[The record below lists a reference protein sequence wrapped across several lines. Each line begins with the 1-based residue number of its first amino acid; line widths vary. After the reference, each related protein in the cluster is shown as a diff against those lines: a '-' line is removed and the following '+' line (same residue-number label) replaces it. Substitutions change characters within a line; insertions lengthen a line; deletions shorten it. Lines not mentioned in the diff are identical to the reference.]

1 MKSFA
6 NIIELDISSPDT
18 RLIFA
23 PFGGVWIAS
32 INEIYSLYKDSYF
45 DELFNIEENELYNLF
60 NIGSIS
66 VAEGGQSSDNDRGYI
81 EVFSL
86 EALYKQNKS
95 YYQYTENKIN
105 YIAIHFNNF
114 ETPYSK
120 KNIII
125 NIKRLFST
133 REWDACGDCPHCVPP
148 SVLDSN
154 NNSPAK
160 GTLREAGSRLITE
173 LNNIYIEP
181 RVEEIDTADI
191 EGDSLSFDTIQT
203 NEMSVTLRND
213 DGLFDDFSNLYGN
226 RFLVR
231 QVFDGSNFSDSKIIF
246 SGFIQKPEYSF
257 LETVTIT
264 ASDIRASFSAE
275 LPKNVFSE
283 KEYPDLKNFPEN
295 VQSGEDIIDTC
306 RTLAAGHGIIVKLKP
321 IKYYTPDILNPDLI
335 PEVVFEICD
344 TSRHAIENIV
354 NRNDPLDENKLKP
367 HIYFIETPESESE
380 IIERENGKVISG
392 ELEIFIPE
400 FKDYQDG
407 KGGQR
412 VWTLDKEKGQLI
424 FRGHKQVHSITDTN
438 DNLYEIYAE
447 INIPPYKSLTLMRE
461 ILEDYENIA
470 YIKENYNIEN
480 WQLEEERSREIAV
493 LLDNDNK
500 KTTLDLIGELS
511 FLEQGR
517 LEIYDN
523 KIDFRRRRAV
533 ASTRFR
539 SNEAKYKIKQYCMG
553 RVDKTVE
560 EGEYLSSCSIK
571 YDLLKSTYK
580 NIDFEEEAKKRHR
593 INAHEEFETL
603 LKRKEDAVNL
613 SNEIMK
619 SRYLLKEY
627 YTFEYYETLL
637 FLKLFDIVE
646 FEYKRE
652 NGTYYIK
659 PCKCEI
665 LKLNIFDNVIKLR
678 QL

>member
-1 MKSFA
+1 MLKSFA

-45 DELFNIEENELYNLF
+45 DELFSIKENELYNLF
-60 NIGSIS
+60 NIGSVS
-66 VAEGGQSSDNDRGYI
+66 VDNDRGYI

-95 YYQYTENKIN
+95 YYQYKKDNIN

-133 REWDACGDCPHCVPP
+133 REWDACPP
-148 SVLDSN
+148 SVLDDN

-191 EGDSLSFDTIQT
+191 EGDSLAFDTIQT

-246 SGFIQKPEYSF
+246 SGFIQKPEYAF

-306 RTLAAGHGIIVKLKP
+306 RTLAAGHGITVKLKP
-321 IKYYTPDILNPDLI
+321 IKYYTPSILNPDLI

-344 TSRHAIENIV
+344 TSRHAIESIV

-407 KGGQR
+407 KGSQR

-447 INIPPYKSLTLMRE
+447 IDIPPYKSLTFIRE

-480 WQLEEERSREIAV
+480 WQIEEERSREIAV

-517 LEIYDN
+517 LEIDNN
-523 KIDFRRRRAV
+523 KIDFR
-533 ASTRFR
+533 STRFR

-560 EGEYLSSCSIK
+560 SDEYLSSCSIK

-580 NIDFEEEAKKRHR
+580 NTDFEEEAKKRHR
-593 INAHEEFETL
+593 INTHEEFETL
-603 LKRKEDAVNL
+603 LKRKEDAVSL

-627 YTFEYYETLL
+627 YTFEYYETLD

>member
-23 PFGGVWIAS
+23 PFGGVWVAS
-32 INEIYSLYKDSYF
+32 INEIYSQYLSSYF
-45 DELFNIEENELYNLF
+45 TELVNIQEDELYNLF
-60 NIGSIS
+60 SIGSIS
-66 VAEGGQSSDNDRGYI
+66 VDNDRGYI

-105 YIAIHFNNF
+105 YIAVHFNNF

-133 REWDACGDCPHCVPP
+133 REW
-148 SVLDSN
+148 LDG
-154 NNSPAK
+154 NNS
-160 GTLREAGSRLITE
+160 LITE
-173 LNNIYIEP
+173 LNNIYVEP

-191 EGDSLSFDTIQT
+191 EGDSLAFDTIQT

-213 DGLFDDFSNLYGN
+213 DGLFDDFNNLYGN

-231 QVFDGSNFSDSKIIF
+231 QIFDGSDFSDSKIIF

-257 LETVTIT
+257 LESVTIT

-275 LPKNVFSE
+275 LPKNVFNE

-295 VQSGEDIIDTC
+295 VQSGEDTVDTC

-321 IKYYTPDILNPDLI
+321 IKYYTPSILNPDLI

-354 NRNDPLDENKLKP
+354 NRKDPLDENKLKP

-380 IIERENGKVISG
+380 IIERENGTIISG

-407 KGGQR
+407 KGSQR
-412 VWTLDKEKGQLI
+412 LWTLDKEKGQLI

-447 INIPPYKSLTLMRE
+447 IDIPPYKSLTLIRE

-480 WQLEEERSREIAV
+480 WQIEEERSREIAV

-517 LEIYDN
+517 LEIDNN
-523 KIDFRRRRAV
+523 KIDFI
-533 ASTRFR
+533 STRFR
-539 SNEAKYKIKQYCMG
+539 ENKAKYKIKQHCMG
-553 RVDKTVE
+553 RVDKTAE
-560 EGEYLSSCSIK
+560 SDEYLSSLTIK
-571 YDLLKSTYK
+571 YDLLKSAYK
-580 NIDFEEEAKKRHR
+580 NTDFEEEAKKRHR

-603 LKRKEDAVNL
+603 LKRKEDAVSL

-646 FEYKRE
+646 IEYKRE
-652 NGTYYIK
+652 DGSYYIK

>member
-1 MKSFA
+1 MLKSFA

-18 RLIFA
+18 KLIFA
-23 PFGGVWIAS
+23 PSGGVWIAS
-32 INEIYSLYKDSYF
+32 INEIYSSYSNSYF
-45 DELFNIEENELYNLF
+45 NELFNIKESELYNLF

-66 VAEGGQSSDNDRGYI
+66 VDNDRGYV

-95 YYQYTENKIN
+95 YYQYKKDNIS

-114 ETPYSK
+114 ETIYSK

-125 NIKRLFST
+125 NIKKLFST
-133 REWDACGDCPHCVPP
+133 REW
-148 SVLDSN
+148 LDSN
-154 NNSPAK
+154 NDF
-160 GTLREAGSRLITE
+160 ITE
-173 LNNIYIEP
+173 LNNMYIEP

-191 EGDSLSFDTIQT
+191 EGDSLAFDTIQT
-203 NEMSVTLRND
+203 NEMSVTLRNE
-213 DGLFDDFSNLYGN
+213 DGLFDDFANLYGN

-231 QVFDGSNFSDSKIIF
+231 QIFDSSNFEDSKIIF

-257 LETVTIT
+257 LETVIIT
-264 ASDIRASFSAE
+264 ASDMRASFSTE

-295 VQSGEDIIDTC
+295 VESGEDNIDTC
-306 RTLAAGHGIIVKLKP
+306 RTLAAGHGVTVKLKP

-335 PEVVFEICD
+335 PEVIFEICD

-354 NRNDPLDENKLKP
+354 NRNDKLDNNKLKP
-367 HIYFIETPESESE
+367 HVYFIETPESENE
-380 IIERENGKVISG
+380 ILEKNGTVISG

-400 FKDYQDG
+400 FKDYNDG
-407 KGGQR
+407 KGSQR

-447 INIPPYKSLTLMRE
+447 IDIPPYKSLTLMRE
-461 ILEDYENIA
+461 VLEDYENIA

-517 LEIYDN
+517 LEVYDN
-523 KIDFRRRRAV
+523 KIDFI
-533 ASTRFR
+533 STRFR
-539 SNEAKYKIKQYCMG
+539 ENKAKYKLKQYCMG
-553 RVDKTVE
+553 RIDKTVE
-560 EGEYLSSCSIK
+560 SDEYLSSCSIK

-580 NIDFEEEAKKRHR
+580 NTEFEEEAKKKHR

-603 LKRKEDAVNL
+603 LKRKEDAISL

-627 YTFEYYETLL
+627 YTFEYYETLD

-646 FEYKRE
+646 IEYERE
-652 NGTYYIK
+652 NGSYYIK
-659 PCKCEI
+659 PCLCEI
-665 LKLNIFDNVIKLR
+665 IKLNIFDNVIKLR
-678 QL
+678 QI

>member
-1 MKSFA
+1 MLKSFA

-18 RLIFA
+18 KLIFA
-23 PFGGVWIAS
+23 PSGGVWIAS
-32 INEIYSLYKDSYF
+32 INEIYSSYSNSYF
-45 DELFNIEENELYNLF
+45 NELFNIKESELYNLF

-66 VAEGGQSSDNDRGYI
+66 VDNDRGYV

-95 YYQYTENKIN
+95 YYQYKKDNIS

-114 ETPYSK
+114 ETIYSK

-125 NIKRLFST
+125 NIKKLFST
-133 REWDACGDCPHCVPP
+133 REW
-148 SVLDSN
+148 LDSN
-154 NNSPAK
+154 NDF
-160 GTLREAGSRLITE
+160 ITE
-173 LNNIYIEP
+173 LNNMYIEP

-191 EGDSLSFDTIQT
+191 EGDSLAFDTIQT
-203 NEMSVTLRND
+203 NEMSVTLRNE
-213 DGLFDDFSNLYGN
+213 DGLFDDFANLYGN

-231 QVFDGSNFSDSKIIF
+231 QIFDSSDFEDSKIIF

-264 ASDIRASFSAE
+264 ASDMRASFSTE

-295 VQSGEDIIDTC
+295 VESGEDNIDTC

-335 PEVVFEICD
+335 PEVIFEICD

-354 NRNDPLDENKLKP
+354 NRNDKLDNNKLKP
-367 HIYFIETPESESE
+367 HVYFIETPESENE
-380 IIERENGKVISG
+380 ILENNGTVISG

-400 FKDYQDG
+400 FKDYNDG
-407 KGGQR
+407 KGSQR

-447 INIPPYKSLTLMRE
+447 IDIPPYKSLTLMRE
-461 ILEDYENIA
+461 VLEDYENIA
-470 YIKENYNIEN
+470 YIEENYNIEN

-517 LEIYDN
+517 LEVYDN
-523 KIDFRRRRAV
+523 KIDFI
-533 ASTRFR
+533 STRFR
-539 SNEAKYKIKQYCMG
+539 ENKAKYKLKQYCMG

-560 EGEYLSSCSIK
+560 SDEYLSSCSIK

-580 NIDFEEEAKKRHR
+580 NTEFEEEAKKKHR

-603 LKRKEDAVNL
+603 LKLKEDAISL

-627 YTFEYYETLL
+627 YTFEYYETLD

-646 FEYKRE
+646 IVYERE
-652 NGTYYIK
+652 NGSYYIK
-659 PCKCEI
+659 PCLCEI
-665 LKLNIFDNVIKLR
+665 IKLNIFDNVIKLR
-678 QL
+678 QI

>member
-1 MKSFA
+1 MLKSFA

-18 RLIFA
+18 KLIFA
-23 PFGGVWIAS
+23 PSGGVWIAS
-32 INEIYSLYKDSYF
+32 INEIYSSYSNSYF
-45 DELFNIEENELYNLF
+45 NELFNIKESELYNLF

-66 VAEGGQSSDNDRGYI
+66 VDNDRGYV

-95 YYQYTENKIN
+95 YYQYKKDNIS

-114 ETPYSK
+114 ETIYSK

-125 NIKRLFST
+125 NIKKLFST
-133 REWDACGDCPHCVPP
+133 REW
-148 SVLDSN
+148 LDSN
-154 NNSPAK
+154 ND
-160 GTLREAGSRLITE
+160 LITE
-173 LNNIYIEP
+173 LNNMYIEP

-191 EGDSLSFDTIQT
+191 EGDSLAFDTIQT
-203 NEMSVTLRND
+203 NEMSVTLRNE
-213 DGLFDDFSNLYGN
+213 DGLFDDFANLYGN

-231 QVFDGSNFSDSKIIF
+231 QIFDSSDFEYSKIIF

-264 ASDIRASFSAE
+264 ASDMRASFSTE

-295 VQSGEDIIDTC
+295 VESGEDNIDTC
-306 RTLAAGHGIIVKLKP
+306 RTLAAGHGITVKLKP

-335 PEVVFEICD
+335 PEVIFEICD

-354 NRNDPLDENKLKP
+354 NRNDKLDNNKLKP
-367 HIYFIETPESESE
+367 HVYFIETPESENE
-380 IIERENGKVISG
+380 ILEKNGTVISG

-400 FKDYQDG
+400 FKDYNDG
-407 KGGQR
+407 KGSQR

-447 INIPPYKSLTLMRE
+447 IDIPPYKSLTLMRE
-461 ILEDYENIA
+461 VLEDYENIA

-523 KIDFRRRRAV
+523 KIDFI
-533 ASTRFR
+533 STRFR
-539 SNEAKYKIKQYCMG
+539 ENKAKYKLKQYCMG

-560 EGEYLSSCSIK
+560 SDEYLSSCSIK

-580 NIDFEEEAKKRHR
+580 NTEFEEEAKKKHR

-603 LKRKEDAVNL
+603 LKLKEDAISL

-627 YTFEYYETLL
+627 YTFEYYETLD

-646 FEYKRE
+646 IEYERE
-652 NGTYYIK
+652 NGSYYIK
-659 PCKCEI
+659 PCLCEI
-665 LKLNIFDNVIKLR
+665 IKLNIFDNVIKLR
-678 QL
+678 QI

>member
-1 MKSFA
+1 MLKSFA

-18 RLIFA
+18 KLIFA
-23 PFGGVWIAS
+23 PSGGVWIAS
-32 INEIYSLYKDSYF
+32 INEIYSSYSNSYF
-45 DELFNIEENELYNLF
+45 NELFNIKESELYNLF

-66 VAEGGQSSDNDRGYI
+66 VDNDRGYV

-95 YYQYTENKIN
+95 YYQYKKDNIS
-105 YIAIHFNNF
+105 YIAIHFYNF
-114 ETPYSK
+114 ETIYSK

-125 NIKRLFST
+125 NIKKLFST
-133 REWDACGDCPHCVPP
+133 REW
-148 SVLDSN
+148 LDSN
-154 NNSPAK
+154 ND
-160 GTLREAGSRLITE
+160 LITE
-173 LNNIYIEP
+173 LNNMYIEP

-191 EGDSLSFDTIQT
+191 EGDSLAFDTIQT

-213 DGLFDDFSNLYGN
+213 DGLFDDFANLYGN

-231 QVFDGSNFSDSKIIF
+231 QIFDSSNFEDSKIIF

-264 ASDIRASFSAE
+264 ASDMRASFSTE

-295 VQSGEDIIDTC
+295 VDSGEDNIDTC
-306 RTLAAGHGIIVKLKP
+306 RTLAAGHGITVKLKP

-335 PEVVFEICD
+335 PEVIFEICD

-354 NRNDPLDENKLKP
+354 NRNDKLDNNKLKP
-367 HIYFIETPESESE
+367 HIYFIETPESENE
-380 IIERENGKVISG
+380 ILENNGTVISG

-400 FKDYQDG
+400 FKDYNDG
-407 KGGQR
+407 KGSQR

-447 INIPPYKSLTLMRE
+447 IDIPPYKSLTLMRE
-461 ILEDYENIA
+461 VLEDYENIA
-470 YIKENYNIEN
+470 YIEENYNIEN

-517 LEIYDN
+517 LEVYDN
-523 KIDFRRRRAV
+523 KIDFI
-533 ASTRFR
+533 STRFR
-539 SNEAKYKIKQYCMG
+539 ENKAKYKLKQYCMG

-560 EGEYLSSCSIK
+560 SDEYLSSCSIK

-580 NIDFEEEAKKRHR
+580 NTEFEEEAKKKHR

-603 LKRKEDAVNL
+603 LKRKEDAISL

-627 YTFEYYETLL
+627 YTFEYYETLD

-646 FEYKRE
+646 IVYERE
-652 NGTYYIK
+652 NGSYYIK
-659 PCKCEI
+659 PCLCEI
-665 LKLNIFDNVIKLR
+665 IKLNIFDNVIKLR
-678 QL
+678 QI

>member
-6 NIIELDISSPDT
+6 NIIELDISSPGT
-18 RLIFA
+18 RLIFT
-23 PFGGVWIAS
+23 PCGGVWIAS
-32 INEIYSLYKDSYF
+32 INEIYSLYRDSYF
-45 DELFNIEENELYNLF
+45 NELFNIEENELYNLF

-66 VAEGGQSSDNDRGYI
+66 VDNDRGYI

-95 YYQYTENKIN
+95 YYQYKKDNIN

-120 KNIII
+120 NNIII

-133 REWDACGDCPHCVPP
+133 REW
-148 SVLDSN
+148 LDSN
-154 NNSPAK
+154 NN
-160 GTLREAGSRLITE
+160 LITE
-173 LNNIYIEP
+173 LNNMYIEP

-213 DGLFDDFSNLYGN
+213 DGLFDDFINLYGN

-231 QVFDGSNFSDSKIIF
+231 QIFDGSDFSDSKIIF
-246 SGFIQKPEYSF
+246 SGFIQKPEYAF

-264 ASDIRASFSAE
+264 ASDIRASFSTE

-283 KEYPDLKNFPEN
+283 KEYSDLKNFPEN

-306 RTLAAGHGIIVKLKP
+306 RTLAAGHGITVKLKP

-354 NRNDPLDENKLKP
+354 NRNDPLDNNKLKP
-367 HIYFIETPESESE
+367 HIFFIEKAQSDSQLV
-380 IIERENGKVISG
+380 IGGKTITG
-392 ELEIFIPE
+392 DLEQFINE
-400 FKDYQDG
+400 FRDYKDG
-407 KGGQR
+407 KGTQR

-424 FRGHKQVHSITDTN
+424 FRGEKQVKSICAGMSDSSTN
-438 DNLYEIYAE
+438 MSDELIEIYAE
-447 INIPPYKSLTLMRE
+447 IDIPPYKSLTLIRE
-461 ILEDYENIA
+461 VLEDYENIA

-480 WQLEEERSREIAV
+480 WQIEEERSREIAV

-517 LEIYDN
+517 LEIYN
-523 KIDFRRRRAV
+523 GKIDFI
-533 ASTRFR
+533 STRFR
-539 SNEAKYKIKQYCMG
+539 EDKAKYKIKQYCMG

-560 EGEYLSSCSIK
+560 SDEYLSSLTIK

-603 LKRKEDAVNL
+603 LKRKEDAVSL

-627 YTFEYYETLL
+627 YTFEYYETLD

>member
-23 PFGGVWIAS
+23 PSGGVWAAS
-32 INEIYSLYKDSYF
+32 INEIYSQYLSSYF
-45 DELFNIEENELYNLF
+45 NELVNIKEDELYNLF
-60 NIGSIS
+60 SIGSIS

-105 YIAIHFNNF
+105 YIAVHFNNF

-120 KNIII
+120 KNILI

-133 REWDACGDCPHCVPP
+133 REW
-148 SVLDSN
+148 LDV
-154 NNSPAK
+154 NNS
-160 GTLREAGSRLITE
+160 LITE
-173 LNNIYIEP
+173 LNNIYVEP

-191 EGDSLSFDTIQT
+191 EGDSLAFDTIQT

-231 QVFDGSNFSDSKIIF
+231 QVFDISDFSDSKIIF
-246 SGFIQKPEYSF
+246 SGFIQKPDYAF

-275 LPKNVFSE
+275 LPKNVFNE

-295 VQSGEDIIDTC
+295 VQSGEDTIDTC

-321 IKYYTPDILNPDLI
+321 IKYYTPSILNPDLI
-335 PEVVFEICD
+335 PEVIFEICD

-367 HIYFIETPESESE
+367 HIYFIETPESENE
-380 IIERENGKVISG
+380 IIEREGTVISG

-400 FKDYQDG
+400 FKDYNDG
-407 KGGQR
+407 KGSQR

-447 INIPPYKSLTLMRE
+447 IDIPPYKSLTLIRE

-480 WQLEEERSREIAV
+480 WQIEEERSREIAV

-517 LEIYDN
+517 LEIDNN
-523 KIDFRRRRAV
+523 KIDFI
-533 ASTRFR
+533 STRFR
-539 SNEAKYKIKQYCMG
+539 SNEAKYKIKQCCMG

-560 EGEYLSSCSIK
+560 SDEYLSSCSIK

-580 NIDFEEEAKKRHR
+580 NTDFEEEAKKRHR

-603 LKRKEDAVNL
+603 LKRKEDAVSL

-627 YTFEYYETLL
+627 YTFEYYETLD

>member
-1 MKSFA
+1 MLKSFA

-18 RLIFA
+18 KLIFA
-23 PFGGVWIAS
+23 PSGGVWIAS
-32 INEIYSLYKDSYF
+32 INEIYSSYSNSYF
-45 DELFNIEENELYNLF
+45 NELFNIKESELYNLF

-66 VAEGGQSSDNDRGYI
+66 VDNDRGYV

-95 YYQYTENKIN
+95 YYQYKKDNIN

-114 ETPYSK
+114 ETIYSK

-125 NIKRLFST
+125 NIKKLFST
-133 REWDACGDCPHCVPP
+133 REW
-148 SVLDSN
+148 LDSN
-154 NNSPAK
+154 ND
-160 GTLREAGSRLITE
+160 LITE
-173 LNNIYIEP
+173 LNNMYIEP

-191 EGDSLSFDTIQT
+191 EGDSLAFDTIQT

-213 DGLFDDFSNLYGN
+213 DGLFDDFANLYGN

-231 QVFDGSNFSDSKIIF
+231 QIFDSSNFEDSKIIF

-264 ASDIRASFSAE
+264 ASDMRASFSTE

-295 VQSGEDIIDTC
+295 VDSGEDNIDTC
-306 RTLAAGHGIIVKLKP
+306 RTLAAGHGITVKLKP

-335 PEVVFEICD
+335 PEVIFEICD

-354 NRNDPLDENKLKP
+354 NRNDKLDNNKLKP
-367 HIYFIETPESESE
+367 HIYFIETPESENE
-380 IIERENGKVISG
+380 ILEKNGTVISG

-400 FKDYQDG
+400 FKDYNDG
-407 KGGQR
+407 KGSQR

-447 INIPPYKSLTLMRE
+447 IDIPPYKSLTLMRE
-461 ILEDYENIA
+461 VLEDYENIA

-480 WQLEEERSREIAV
+480 WQFEEERSREIAV

-517 LEIYDN
+517 LEVYDN
-523 KIDFRRRRAV
+523 KIDFI
-533 ASTRFR
+533 STRFR
-539 SNEAKYKIKQYCMG
+539 ENKAKYKLKQYCMG

-560 EGEYLSSCSIK
+560 SDEYLSSCSIK

-580 NIDFEEEAKKRHR
+580 NTEFEEEAKKKHR

-603 LKRKEDAVNL
+603 LKLKEDAISL

-627 YTFEYYETLL
+627 YTFEYYETLD

-646 FEYKRE
+646 IEYERE
-652 NGTYYIK
+652 NGSYYIK
-659 PCKCEI
+659 PCLCEI
-665 LKLNIFDNVIKLR
+665 IKLNIFDNVIKLR
-678 QL
+678 QI

>member
-1 MKSFA
+1 MLKSFA

-18 RLIFA
+18 KLIFA
-23 PFGGVWIAS
+23 PSGGVWIAS
-32 INEIYSLYKDSYF
+32 INEIYSSYSNSYF
-45 DELFNIEENELYNLF
+45 NELFNIKESELYNLF

-66 VAEGGQSSDNDRGYI
+66 VDNDRGYV

-95 YYQYTENKIN
+95 YYQYKKDNIS

-114 ETPYSK
+114 ETIYSK

-125 NIKRLFST
+125 NIKKLFST
-133 REWDACGDCPHCVPP
+133 REW
-148 SVLDSN
+148 LDSN
-154 NNSPAK
+154 ND
-160 GTLREAGSRLITE
+160 LITE
-173 LNNIYIEP
+173 LNNMYIEP

-191 EGDSLSFDTIQT
+191 EGDSLAFDTIQT
-203 NEMSVTLRND
+203 NEMSVTLRNE
-213 DGLFDDFSNLYGN
+213 DGLFDDFANLYGN

-231 QVFDGSNFSDSKIIF
+231 QIFDSSDFEDSKIIF

-264 ASDIRASFSAE
+264 ASDMRASFSTE

-295 VQSGEDIIDTC
+295 VESGEDNIDTC

-335 PEVVFEICD
+335 PEVIFEICD

-354 NRNDPLDENKLKP
+354 NRNDKLDNNKLKP
-367 HIYFIETPESESE
+367 HVYFIETPESENE
-380 IIERENGKVISG
+380 ILEKNGTVISG

-400 FKDYQDG
+400 FKDYNDG
-407 KGGQR
+407 KGSQR

-447 INIPPYKSLTLMRE
+447 IDIPPYKSLTLMRE
-461 ILEDYENIA
+461 VLEYYENIA

-517 LEIYDN
+517 LEVYDN
-523 KIDFRRRRAV
+523 KIDFI
-533 ASTRFR
+533 STRFR
-539 SNEAKYKIKQYCMG
+539 ENKAKYKLKQYCMG

-560 EGEYLSSCSIK
+560 SDEYLSSCSIK

-580 NIDFEEEAKKRHR
+580 NTEFEEEAKKKHR

-603 LKRKEDAVNL
+603 LKRKEDAISL

-627 YTFEYYETLL
+627 YTFEYYETLD

-646 FEYKRE
+646 IEYERE
-652 NGTYYIK
+652 NGSYYIK
-659 PCKCEI
+659 PCLCEI
-665 LKLNIFDNVIKLR
+665 IKLNIFDNVIKLR
-678 QL
+678 QI

>member
-18 RLIFA
+18 KLIFA

-32 INEIYSLYKDSYF
+32 INEIYSKYSFSYF
-45 DELFNIEENELYNLF
+45 NELFNIKENELYNLF

-66 VAEGGQSSDNDRGYI
+66 VDNDRGYA

-95 YYQYTENKIN
+95 YFQFSLKKIN

-114 ETPYSK
+114 ETIYSK

-125 NIKRLFST
+125 NIKKLFCT
-133 REWDACGDCPHCVPP
+133 REW
-148 SVLDSN
+148 LDSSN
-154 NNSPAK
+154 N
-160 GTLREAGSRLITE
+160 LIYTK
-173 LNNIYIEP
+173 NNMYIEP
-181 RVEEIDTADI
+181 RVEEIDSADI
-191 EGDSLSFDTIQT
+191 EGDSLTFDTIQT

-213 DGLFDDFSNLYGN
+213 DGLFDDFINIYGN
-226 RFLVR
+226 RLLVR
-231 QVFDGSNFSDSKIIF
+231 RVFDYEDFDKSVIIF
-246 SGFIQKPEYSF
+246 SGFVEKPEYSF

-264 ASDIRASFSAE
+264 ASDIRASFSTE
-275 LPKNVFSE
+275 IPSHVFSE
-283 KEYPDLKNFPEN
+283 SEYPNLKLFPEN
-295 VQSGEDIIDTC
+295 VQSGEDTIDTC
-306 RTLAAGHGIIVKLKP
+306 RTLAAGRGIIVKLKP
-321 IKYYTPDILNPDLI
+321 IKYYTPSVLEYDKI

-344 TSRHAIENIV
+344 TSKHAIENIV
-354 NRNDPLDENKLKP
+354 NRNDKLDNNKLKP
-367 HIYFIETPESESE
+367 HVYFIETPESENE
-380 IIERENGKVISG
+380 IITKGNGTVISG

-400 FKDYQDG
+400 FKDYNDG
-407 KGGQR
+407 KGSQR

-424 FRGHKQVHSITDTN
+424 FRGKSQVNSITDTN

-447 INIPPYKSLTLMRE
+447 IDIPPYKSLTLMRE
-461 ILEDYENIA
+461 VLEDYENIA

-480 WQLEEERSREIAV
+480 WEEEEERSREIA
-493 LLDNDNK
+493 LLLNNDNK
-500 KTTLDLIGELS
+500 KTTLDILGELC

-517 LEIYDN
+517 LEIENN
-523 KIDFRRRRAV
+523 KINFI
-533 ASTRFR
+533 STRFR
-539 SNEAKYKIKQYCMG
+539 ENKAKYKIKQWKMG

-560 EGEYLSSCSIK
+560 SDEYLSSCSIK

-580 NIDFEEEAKKRHR
+580 NTEFEEEAKKKHR

-603 LKRKEDAVNL
+603 LKLKEDAISL

-627 YTFEYYETLL
+627 YTFEYYETLD

-646 FEYKRE
+646 IEYERE
-652 NGTYYIK
+652 NGSYYIK
-659 PCKCEI
+659 PCLCEI
-665 LKLNIFDNVIKLR
+665 IKLNIFDNVIKLR

>member
-1 MKSFA
+1 MLKSFA

-45 DELFNIEENELYNLF
+45 DELFSIKENELYNLF
-60 NIGSIS
+60 NIGSVS
-66 VAEGGQSSDNDRGYI
+66 VDNDRGYI

-95 YYQYTENKIN
+95 YYQYKKDNIN

-133 REWDACGDCPHCVPP
+133 REWDACPP

-173 LNNIYIEP
+173 LNNMYVEP

-191 EGDSLSFDTIQT
+191 EGDSLAFDTIQT

-231 QVFDGSNFSDSKIIF
+231 QIFDGSDFDNSNIIF

-306 RTLAAGHGIIVKLKP
+306 RTLAAGHGITVKLKP
-321 IKYYTPDILNPDLI
+321 IKYYTPSILNPDLI

-344 TSRHAIENIV
+344 TSRHAIESIV

-380 IIERENGKVISG
+380 IIERENGNVISG

-407 KGGQR
+407 KGSQR

-447 INIPPYKSLTLMRE
+447 IDIPPYKSLTFIRE

-480 WQLEEERSREIAV
+480 WQIEEERSREIAV

-517 LEIYDN
+517 LEIDNN
-523 KIDFRRRRAV
+523 KIDFR
-533 ASTRFR
+533 STRFR

-560 EGEYLSSCSIK
+560 SDEYLSSCSIK

-580 NIDFEEEAKKRHR
+580 NTDFEEEAKKRHR
-593 INAHEEFETL
+593 INTHEEFETL
-603 LKRKEDAVNL
+603 LKRKEDAVSL

-627 YTFEYYETLL
+627 YTFEYYETLD

>member
-1 MKSFA
+1 MLKSFA

-18 RLIFA
+18 KLIFA
-23 PFGGVWIAS
+23 PSGGVWIAS
-32 INEIYSLYKDSYF
+32 INEIYSSYSNSYF
-45 DELFNIEENELYNLF
+45 NELFNIKESELYNLF

-66 VAEGGQSSDNDRGYI
+66 VDNDRGYV

-95 YYQYTENKIN
+95 YYQYKKDNIN

-114 ETPYSK
+114 ETIYSK

-125 NIKRLFST
+125 NIKKLFST
-133 REWDACGDCPHCVPP
+133 REW
-148 SVLDSN
+148 LDSN
-154 NNSPAK
+154 ND
-160 GTLREAGSRLITE
+160 LITE
-173 LNNIYIEP
+173 LNNMYIEP

-191 EGDSLSFDTIQT
+191 EGDSLAFDTIQT

-213 DGLFDDFSNLYGN
+213 DGLFDDFANLYGN

-231 QVFDGSNFSDSKIIF
+231 QIFDSSNFEDSKIIF

-264 ASDIRASFSAE
+264 ASDMRASFSTE

-295 VQSGEDIIDTC
+295 VDSGEDNIDTC

-335 PEVVFEICD
+335 PEVIFEICD

-354 NRNDPLDENKLKP
+354 NRNDKLDNNKLKP
-367 HIYFIETPESESE
+367 HVYFIETPESENE
-380 IIERENGKVISG
+380 ILEKNGTVISG

-400 FKDYQDG
+400 FKDYNDG
-407 KGGQR
+407 KGSQR

-447 INIPPYKSLTLMRE
+447 IDIPPYKSLTLMRE
-461 ILEDYENIA
+461 VLEDYENIA

-517 LEIYDN
+517 LEVYDN
-523 KIDFRRRRAV
+523 KIDFI
-533 ASTRFR
+533 STRFR
-539 SNEAKYKIKQYCMG
+539 ENKAKYKLKQYCMG
-553 RVDKTVE
+553 RIDKTVE
-560 EGEYLSSCSIK
+560 SDEYLSSCSIK

-580 NIDFEEEAKKRHR
+580 NTEFEEEAKKRHR

-603 LKRKEDAVNL
+603 LKLKEDAISL

-627 YTFEYYETLL
+627 YTFEYYETLD

-646 FEYKRE
+646 IEYERE
-652 NGTYYIK
+652 NGSYYIK
-659 PCKCEI
+659 PCLCEI
-665 LKLNIFDNVIKLR
+665 IKLNIFDNVIKLR
-678 QL
+678 QI

>member
-1 MKSFA
+1 MLKSFA

-18 RLIFA
+18 KLIFA
-23 PFGGVWIAS
+23 PSGGVWIAS
-32 INEIYSLYKDSYF
+32 INEIYSSYSNSYF
-45 DELFNIEENELYNLF
+45 NELFNIKESELYNLF

-66 VAEGGQSSDNDRGYI
+66 VDNDRGYV

-95 YYQYTENKIN
+95 YYQYKKDNIS

-114 ETPYSK
+114 ETIYSK

-125 NIKRLFST
+125 NIKKLFST
-133 REWDACGDCPHCVPP
+133 REW
-148 SVLDSN
+148 LDSN
-154 NNSPAK
+154 ND
-160 GTLREAGSRLITE
+160 LITE
-173 LNNIYIEP
+173 LNNMYIEP

-191 EGDSLSFDTIQT
+191 EGDSLAFDTIQT

-213 DGLFDDFSNLYGN
+213 DGLFDDFANLYGN

-231 QVFDGSNFSDSKIIF
+231 QIFDSSNFEDSKIIF

-264 ASDIRASFSAE
+264 ASDMRASFSTE

-295 VQSGEDIIDTC
+295 VDSGEDNIDTC

-335 PEVVFEICD
+335 PEVIFEICD

-354 NRNDPLDENKLKP
+354 NRNDKLDNNKLKP
-367 HIYFIETPESESE
+367 HVYFIETPESENE
-380 IIERENGKVISG
+380 ILEKNGTVISG

-400 FKDYQDG
+400 FKDYNDG
-407 KGGQR
+407 KGSQR

-447 INIPPYKSLTLMRE
+447 IDIPPYKSLTLMRE
-461 ILEDYENIA
+461 VLEDYENIA

-523 KIDFRRRRAV
+523 K
-533 ASTRFR
+533 
-539 SNEAKYKIKQYCMG
+539 
-553 RVDKTVE
+553 
-560 EGEYLSSCSIK
+560 
-571 YDLLKSTYK
+571 
-580 NIDFEEEAKKRHR
+580 
-593 INAHEEFETL
+593 
-603 LKRKEDAVNL
+603 
-613 SNEIMK
+613 
-619 SRYLLKEY
+619 
-627 YTFEYYETLL
+627 
-637 FLKLFDIVE
+637 
-646 FEYKRE
+646 
-652 NGTYYIK
+652 
-659 PCKCEI
+659 
-665 LKLNIFDNVIKLR
+665 
-678 QL
+678 

>member
-1 MKSFA
+1 MLKSFA

-18 RLIFA
+18 KLIFA
-23 PFGGVWIAS
+23 PSGGVWIAS
-32 INEIYSLYKDSYF
+32 INEIYSSYSNSYF
-45 DELFNIEENELYNLF
+45 NELFNIKESELYNLF

-66 VAEGGQSSDNDRGYI
+66 VDNDRGYV

-95 YYQYTENKIN
+95 YYQYKKDNIN

-114 ETPYSK
+114 ETIYSK

-125 NIKRLFST
+125 NIKKLFST
-133 REWDACGDCPHCVPP
+133 REW
-148 SVLDSN
+148 LDSN
-154 NNSPAK
+154 ND
-160 GTLREAGSRLITE
+160 LITE
-173 LNNIYIEP
+173 LNNMYIEP

-191 EGDSLSFDTIQT
+191 EGDSLAFDTIQT
-203 NEMSVTLRND
+203 NEMSVTLRNE
-213 DGLFDDFSNLYGN
+213 DGLFDDFANLYGN

-231 QVFDGSNFSDSKIIF
+231 QIFDSSNFEDSKIIF

-264 ASDIRASFSAE
+264 ASDMRASFSTE

-295 VQSGEDIIDTC
+295 VDSGEDNIDTC

-335 PEVVFEICD
+335 PEVIFEICD

-354 NRNDPLDENKLKP
+354 NRNDKLDNNKLKP
-367 HIYFIETPESESE
+367 HVYFIETPESENE
-380 IIERENGKVISG
+380 ILEKNGTVISG

-400 FKDYQDG
+400 FKDYNDG
-407 KGGQR
+407 KGSQR

-447 INIPPYKSLTLMRE
+447 IDIPPYKSLTLMRE
-461 ILEDYENIA
+461 VLEDYENIA

-523 KIDFRRRRAV
+523 KIDFI
-533 ASTRFR
+533 STRFR
-539 SNEAKYKIKQYCMG
+539 ENKAKYKLKQYCMG

-560 EGEYLSSCSIK
+560 SDEYLSSCSIK

-580 NIDFEEEAKKRHR
+580 NTEFEEEAKKKHR

-603 LKRKEDAVNL
+603 LKLKEDAISL

-627 YTFEYYETLL
+627 YTFEYYETLD

-646 FEYKRE
+646 IEYERE
-652 NGTYYIK
+652 NGSYYIK
-659 PCKCEI
+659 PCLCEI
-665 LKLNIFDNVIKLR
+665 IKLNIFDNVIKLR
-678 QL
+678 QI

>member
-23 PFGGVWIAS
+23 PFGGVWRAS
-32 INEIYSLYKDSYF
+32 INEIYSLYSSSYF
-45 DELFNIEENELYNLF
+45 NELFNIKENELYNLF
-60 NIGSIS
+60 NVGSIS
-66 VAEGGQSSDNDRGYI
+66 VDNDRGYI

-95 YYQYTENKIN
+95 YYQYKKDNIN

-133 REWDACGDCPHCVPP
+133 REW
-148 SVLDSN
+148 LDSN
-154 NNSPAK
+154 NN
-160 GTLREAGSRLITE
+160 LITE
-173 LNNIYIEP
+173 LNNMYIEP

-213 DGLFDDFSNLYGN
+213 DGLFDDFINLYGN

-231 QVFDGSNFSDSKIIF
+231 QVFDYQADSRMPADFNKSAGAYNEAGSLTTIKDSKIIF
-246 SGFIQKPEYSF
+246 SGFIQKPEYAF

-264 ASDIRASFSAE
+264 ASDIRASFSTE

-283 KEYPDLKNFPEN
+283 KEYSDLKNFPEN
-295 VQSGEDIIDTC
+295 VQSGEDTIDTC

-344 TSRHAIENIV
+344 TSRHAIESIV

-367 HIYFIETPESESE
+367 HIYFIETPESENE
-380 IIERENGKVISG
+380 IIEREGTVISG

-400 FKDYQDG
+400 FKDYNDG
-407 KGGQR
+407 KGSQR

-447 INIPPYKSLTLMRE
+447 IDIPPYKSLTLMRE

-480 WQLEEERSREIAV
+480 WQIEEERSREIAV

-500 KTTLDLIGELS
+500 KTTLDVIGELS

-517 LEIYDN
+517 LEIYN
-523 KIDFRRRRAV
+523 GKIDFI
-533 ASTRFR
+533 STRFR
-539 SNEAKYKIKQYCMG
+539 EDKAKYKIKQYCMG

-560 EGEYLSSCSIK
+560 SDEYLSSLTIK
-571 YDLLKSTYK
+571 YDLLKSTHK
-580 NIDFEEEAKKRHR
+580 NTDFEEEAKKRHR

-603 LKRKEDAVNL
+603 LKRKEDAVSL

-627 YTFEYYETLL
+627 YTFEYYETLD

>member
-23 PFGGVWIAS
+23 PFAGVWIAS
-32 INEIYSLYKDSYF
+32 INEIYSLYSSSYF
-45 DELFNIEENELYNLF
+45 NELFNIKENELYNLF

-66 VAEGGQSSDNDRGYI
+66 VDNDRGYI

-95 YYQYTENKIN
+95 YYQYKKDNIN
-105 YIAIHFNNF
+105 YIAVHFNNF

-133 REWDACGDCPHCVPP
+133 REWA
-148 SVLDSN
+148 DSN
-154 NNSPAK
+154 NI
-160 GTLREAGSRLITE
+160 LITE
-173 LNNIYIEP
+173 LNNMYIEP

-191 EGDSLSFDTIQT
+191 EGDSLAFDTIQT

-231 QVFDGSNFSDSKIIF
+231 QIFDYQADSRMPADFNKSAGAYNEAGSVATTKDSKIIF

-264 ASDIRASFSAE
+264 ASDIRASFSTE

-295 VQSGEDIIDTC
+295 VQSGEDTIDTC
-306 RTLAAGHGIIVKLKP
+306 RTLAAGHGITVKLKP

-344 TSRHAIENIV
+344 TSRNAIESIV
-354 NRNDPLDENKLKP
+354 NRNDKLDNNKLKP
-367 HIYFIETPESESE
+367 HIYFIETPESENE
-380 IIERENGKVISG
+380 IIERNGTVISG

-407 KGGQR
+407 NGEQR

-424 FRGHKQVHSITDTN
+424 FRGHKQIHSITDTN

-447 INIPPYKSLTLMRE
+447 IDIPPYKSLTLIRE

-480 WQLEEERSREIAV
+480 WQIEEERSREIAV

-517 LEIYDN
+517 LEIDNN
-523 KIDFRRRRAV
+523 KIDFI
-533 ASTRFR
+533 STRFR

-553 RVDKTVE
+553 RVDKTAE
-560 EGEYLSSCSIK
+560 SDEYLSSCSIK

-580 NIDFEEEAKKRHR
+580 NTDFEEEAKKRHR

-603 LKRKEDAVNL
+603 LKRKEDAVSL

-627 YTFEYYETLL
+627 YTFEYYETLD

-646 FEYKRE
+646 IEYKRE
-652 NGTYYIK
+652 DGSYYIK

>member
-1 MKSFA
+1 MLKSFA

-45 DELFNIEENELYNLF
+45 DELFSIKENELYNLF
-60 NIGSIS
+60 NIGSVS
-66 VAEGGQSSDNDRGYI
+66 VDNDRGYI

-95 YYQYTENKIN
+95 YYQYKKDNIN

-133 REWDACGDCPHCVPP
+133 REWDACPP

-173 LNNIYIEP
+173 LNNMYVEP

-191 EGDSLSFDTIQT
+191 EGDSLAFDTIQT

-231 QVFDGSNFSDSKIIF
+231 QIFDGSDFDNSNIIF

-306 RTLAAGHGIIVKLKP
+306 RTLAAGHGITVKLKP
-321 IKYYTPDILNPDLI
+321 IKYYTPSILNPDLI

-344 TSRHAIENIV
+344 TSRHAIESIV

-367 HIYFIETPESESE
+367 HIYFIETPESENE
-380 IIERENGKVISG
+380 IIERENGNVISG

-407 KGGQR
+407 KGSQR

-447 INIPPYKSLTLMRE
+447 IDIPPYKSLTFIRE

-480 WQLEEERSREIAV
+480 WQIEEERSREIAV

-517 LEIYDN
+517 LEIDNN
-523 KIDFRRRRAV
+523 KIDFR
-533 ASTRFR
+533 STRFR

-560 EGEYLSSCSIK
+560 SDEYLSSCSIK

-580 NIDFEEEAKKRHR
+580 NTDFEEEAKKRHR
-593 INAHEEFETL
+593 INTHEEFETL
-603 LKRKEDAVNL
+603 LKRKEDAVSL

-627 YTFEYYETLL
+627 YTFEYYETLD

>member
-18 RLIFA
+18 KLIFA

-32 INEIYSLYKDSYF
+32 INEIYSSYSNSYF
-45 DELFNIEENELYNLF
+45 NELFNIKESELYNLF

-66 VAEGGQSSDNDRGYI
+66 VDNDRGYV

-95 YYQYTENKIN
+95 YYQYKKDNIS

-114 ETPYSK
+114 ETIYSK

-125 NIKRLFST
+125 NIKKLFST
-133 REWDACGDCPHCVPP
+133 REW
-148 SVLDSN
+148 LDSN
-154 NNSPAK
+154 NDF
-160 GTLREAGSRLITE
+160 ITE
-173 LNNIYIEP
+173 LNNMYIEP

-191 EGDSLSFDTIQT
+191 EGDSLAFDTIQT
-203 NEMSVTLRND
+203 NEMSVTLRNE
-213 DGLFDDFSNLYGN
+213 DGLFDDFANLYGN

-231 QVFDGSNFSDSKIIF
+231 QIFDSSDFEDSKIIF

-264 ASDIRASFSAE
+264 ASDMRASFSTE

-295 VQSGEDIIDTC
+295 VESGEDNIDTC

-335 PEVVFEICD
+335 PEVIFEICD

-354 NRNDPLDENKLKP
+354 NRNDKLDNNKLKP
-367 HIYFIETPESESE
+367 HVYFIETPESENE
-380 IIERENGKVISG
+380 ILENNGTVISG

-400 FKDYQDG
+400 FKDYNDG
-407 KGGQR
+407 KGSQR

-447 INIPPYKSLTLMRE
+447 IDIPPYKSLTLMRE
-461 ILEDYENIA
+461 VLEDYENIA
-470 YIKENYNIEN
+470 YIEENYNIEN

-517 LEIYDN
+517 LEVYDN
-523 KIDFRRRRAV
+523 KIDFI
-533 ASTRFR
+533 STRFR
-539 SNEAKYKIKQYCMG
+539 ENKAKYKLKQYCMG

-560 EGEYLSSCSIK
+560 SDEYLSSCSIK

-580 NIDFEEEAKKRHR
+580 NTEFEEEAKKKHR

-603 LKRKEDAVNL
+603 LKLKEDAISL

-627 YTFEYYETLL
+627 YTFEYYETLD

-646 FEYKRE
+646 IVYERE
-652 NGTYYIK
+652 NGSYYIK
-659 PCKCEI
+659 PCLCEI
-665 LKLNIFDNVIKLR
+665 IKLNIFDNVIKLR
-678 QL
+678 QI

>member
-1 MKSFA
+1 MLKSFA

-18 RLIFA
+18 KLIFA
-23 PFGGVWIAS
+23 PSGGVWIAS
-32 INEIYSLYKDSYF
+32 INEIYSSYSNSYF
-45 DELFNIEENELYNLF
+45 NELFNIKESELYNLF

-66 VAEGGQSSDNDRGYI
+66 VDNDRGYV

-95 YYQYTENKIN
+95 YYQYKKDNIS

-114 ETPYSK
+114 ETIYSK

-125 NIKRLFST
+125 NIKKLFST
-133 REWDACGDCPHCVPP
+133 REW
-148 SVLDSN
+148 LDSN
-154 NNSPAK
+154 ND
-160 GTLREAGSRLITE
+160 LITE
-173 LNNIYIEP
+173 LNNMYIEP

-191 EGDSLSFDTIQT
+191 EGDSLAFDTIQT

-213 DGLFDDFSNLYGN
+213 DGLFDDFANLYGN

-231 QVFDGSNFSDSKIIF
+231 QIFDSSNFEDSKIIF

-264 ASDIRASFSAE
+264 ASDMRASFSTE

-295 VQSGEDIIDTC
+295 VESGEDNIDTC

-335 PEVVFEICD
+335 PEVIFEICD

-354 NRNDPLDENKLKP
+354 NRNDKLDNNKLKP
-367 HIYFIETPESESE
+367 HVYFIETPESENE
-380 IIERENGKVISG
+380 ILEKNGTVISG

-400 FKDYQDG
+400 FKDYNDG
-407 KGGQR
+407 KGSQR

-447 INIPPYKSLTLMRE
+447 IDIPPYKSLTLMRE
-461 ILEDYENIA
+461 VLEDYENIA

-517 LEIYDN
+517 LEVYDN
-523 KIDFRRRRAV
+523 KIDFI
-533 ASTRFR
+533 STRFR
-539 SNEAKYKIKQYCMG
+539 ENKAKYKLKQYCMG

-560 EGEYLSSCSIK
+560 SDEYLSSCSIK

-580 NIDFEEEAKKRHR
+580 NTEFEEEAKKKHR

-603 LKRKEDAVNL
+603 LKLKEDAISL

-627 YTFEYYETLL
+627 YTFEYYETLD

-646 FEYKRE
+646 IEYERE
-652 NGTYYIK
+652 NGSY
-659 PCKCEI
+659 
-665 LKLNIFDNVIKLR
+665 
-678 QL
+678 

>member
-1 MKSFA
+1 MLKSFA

-18 RLIFA
+18 KLIFA
-23 PFGGVWIAS
+23 PSGGVWIAS
-32 INEIYSLYKDSYF
+32 INEIYSSYSNSYF
-45 DELFNIEENELYNLF
+45 NELFNIKESELYNLF

-66 VAEGGQSSDNDRGYI
+66 VDNDRGYV

-95 YYQYTENKIN
+95 YYQYKKDNIN

-114 ETPYSK
+114 ETIYSK

-125 NIKRLFST
+125 NIKKLFST
-133 REWDACGDCPHCVPP
+133 REW
-148 SVLDSN
+148 LDSN
-154 NNSPAK
+154 ND
-160 GTLREAGSRLITE
+160 LITE
-173 LNNIYIEP
+173 LNNMYIEP

-191 EGDSLSFDTIQT
+191 EGDSLAFDTIQT

-213 DGLFDDFSNLYGN
+213 DGLFDDFANLYGN

-231 QVFDGSNFSDSKIIF
+231 QIFDSSNFEDSKIIF

-264 ASDIRASFSAE
+264 ASDMRASFSTE

-295 VQSGEDIIDTC
+295 VDSGEDNIDTC
-306 RTLAAGHGIIVKLKP
+306 RTLAAGHGITVKLKP

-335 PEVVFEICD
+335 PEVIFEICD

-354 NRNDPLDENKLKP
+354 NRNDKLDNNKLKP
-367 HIYFIETPESESE
+367 HIYFIETPESENE
-380 IIERENGKVISG
+380 ILEKNGTVISG

-400 FKDYQDG
+400 FKDYNDG
-407 KGGQR
+407 KGSQR

-447 INIPPYKSLTLMRE
+447 IDIPPYKSLTLMRE
-461 ILEDYENIA
+461 VLEDYENIA

-517 LEIYDN
+517 LEVYDN
-523 KIDFRRRRAV
+523 KIDFI
-533 ASTRFR
+533 STRFR
-539 SNEAKYKIKQYCMG
+539 ENKAKYKLKQYCMG

-560 EGEYLSSCSIK
+560 SDEYLSSCSIK

-580 NIDFEEEAKKRHR
+580 NTEFEEEAKKKHR

-603 LKRKEDAVNL
+603 LKLKEDAISL

-627 YTFEYYETLL
+627 YTFEYYETLD

-646 FEYKRE
+646 IEYERE
-652 NGTYYIK
+652 NGSYYIK
-659 PCKCEI
+659 PCLCEI
-665 LKLNIFDNVIKLR
+665 IKLNIFDNVIKLR
-678 QL
+678 QI

>member
-1 MKSFA
+1 MLKSFA

-18 RLIFA
+18 KLIFA
-23 PFGGVWIAS
+23 PSGGVWIAS
-32 INEIYSLYKDSYF
+32 INEIYSSYSNSYF
-45 DELFNIEENELYNLF
+45 NELFNIKESELYNLF

-66 VAEGGQSSDNDRGYI
+66 VDNDRGYV

-95 YYQYTENKIN
+95 YYQYKKDNIS

-114 ETPYSK
+114 ETIYSK

-125 NIKRLFST
+125 NIKKLFST
-133 REWDACGDCPHCVPP
+133 REW
-148 SVLDSN
+148 LDSN
-154 NNSPAK
+154 ND
-160 GTLREAGSRLITE
+160 LITE
-173 LNNIYIEP
+173 LNNMYIEP

-191 EGDSLSFDTIQT
+191 EGDSLAFDTIQT

-213 DGLFDDFSNLYGN
+213 DGLFDDFANLYGN

-231 QVFDGSNFSDSKIIF
+231 QIFDSSNFEDSKIIF

-264 ASDIRASFSAE
+264 ASDMRASFSTE

-295 VQSGEDIIDTC
+295 VESGEDNIDTC

-335 PEVVFEICD
+335 PEVIFEICD

-354 NRNDPLDENKLKP
+354 NRNDKLDNNKLKP
-367 HIYFIETPESESE
+367 HVYFIETPESENE
-380 IIERENGKVISG
+380 ILEKNGTVISG

-400 FKDYQDG
+400 FKDYNDG
-407 KGGQR
+407 KGSQR

-447 INIPPYKSLTLMRE
+447 IDIPPYKSLTLMRE
-461 ILEDYENIA
+461 VLEDYENIA

-517 LEIYDN
+517 LEVYDN
-523 KIDFRRRRAV
+523 KIDFI
-533 ASTRFR
+533 STRFR
-539 SNEAKYKIKQYCMG
+539 ENKAKYKLKQYCMG

-560 EGEYLSSCSIK
+560 SDEYLSSCSIK

-580 NIDFEEEAKKRHR
+580 NTEFEEEAKKKHR

-603 LKRKEDAVNL
+603 LKRKEDAISL

-627 YTFEYYETLL
+627 YTFEYYETLD

-646 FEYKRE
+646 IQYERE
-652 NGTYYIK
+652 NGSYYIK
-659 PCKCEI
+659 PCLCEI
-665 LKLNIFDNVIKLR
+665 IKLNIFDNVIKLR
-678 QL
+678 QI

>member
-1 MKSFA
+1 MLKSFA

-18 RLIFA
+18 KLIFA
-23 PFGGVWIAS
+23 PSGGVWIAS
-32 INEIYSLYKDSYF
+32 INEIYSSYSNSYF
-45 DELFNIEENELYNLF
+45 NELFNIKESELYNLF

-66 VAEGGQSSDNDRGYI
+66 VDNDRGYV

-95 YYQYTENKIN
+95 YYQYKKDNIN

-114 ETPYSK
+114 ETIYSK

-125 NIKRLFST
+125 NIKKLFST
-133 REWDACGDCPHCVPP
+133 REW
-148 SVLDSN
+148 LDSN
-154 NNSPAK
+154 ND
-160 GTLREAGSRLITE
+160 LITE
-173 LNNIYIEP
+173 LNNMYIEP

-191 EGDSLSFDTIQT
+191 EGDSLAFDTIQT

-213 DGLFDDFSNLYGN
+213 DGLFDDFANLYGN

-231 QVFDGSNFSDSKIIF
+231 QIFDSSDFEDSKIIF

-264 ASDIRASFSAE
+264 ASDMRASFSTE

-295 VQSGEDIIDTC
+295 VESGEDNIDKC
-306 RTLAAGHGIIVKLKP
+306 RTLAAGHGITVKLKP

-335 PEVVFEICD
+335 PEVIFEICD

-354 NRNDPLDENKLKP
+354 NRNDKLDNNKLKP
-367 HIYFIETPESESE
+367 HVYFIETPESENE
-380 IIERENGKVISG
+380 ILEKNGTVISG

-400 FKDYQDG
+400 FKDYNDG
-407 KGGQR
+407 KGSQR

-447 INIPPYKSLTLMRE
+447 IDIPPYKSLTLMRE
-461 ILEDYENIA
+461 VLEDYENIA
-470 YIKENYNIEN
+470 YIEENYNIEN

-517 LEIYDN
+517 LEVYDN
-523 KIDFRRRRAV
+523 KIDFI
-533 ASTRFR
+533 STRFR
-539 SNEAKYKIKQYCMG
+539 ENKAKYKLKQYCMG

-560 EGEYLSSCSIK
+560 SDEYLSSCSIK

-580 NIDFEEEAKKRHR
+580 NTEFEEEAKKKHR

-603 LKRKEDAVNL
+603 LKLKEDAISL

-627 YTFEYYETLL
+627 YTFEYYETLD

-646 FEYKRE
+646 IVYERE
-652 NGTYYIK
+652 NGSYYIK
-659 PCKCEI
+659 PCLCEI
-665 LKLNIFDNVIKLR
+665 IKLNIFDNVIKLR
-678 QL
+678 QI

>member
-23 PFGGVWIAS
+23 PFAGVWTAS
-32 INEIYSLYKDSYF
+32 INEIYSLYSSSYF
-45 DELFNIEENELYNLF
+45 NELFNIQEDELYNLF

-66 VAEGGQSSDNDRGYI
+66 VDNDRGYI

-95 YYQYTENKIN
+95 YYQYKKDNIN
-105 YIAIHFNNF
+105 YIAVHFNNF

-133 REWDACGDCPHCVPP
+133 REW
-148 SVLDSN
+148 LDSN
-154 NNSPAK
+154 NS
-160 GTLREAGSRLITE
+160 LITE
-173 LNNIYIEP
+173 LNNMYVEP

-191 EGDSLSFDTIQT
+191 EGDSLAFDTIQT

-231 QVFDGSNFSDSKIIF
+231 QIFDYQADSRMPADFNKSAGAYNEAGSVATTKDSKIIF

-264 ASDIRASFSAE
+264 ASDIRASFSTE

-283 KEYPDLKNFPEN
+283 KEYSDLKNFPEN
-295 VQSGEDIIDTC
+295 VQSGEDTIDTC
-306 RTLAAGHGIIVKLKP
+306 RTLAAGHGITVKLKP

-344 TSRHAIENIV
+344 TSRNAIESIV
-354 NRNDPLDENKLKP
+354 NRNDKLDNNKLKP
-367 HIYFIETPESESE
+367 HIYFIETPESENE
-380 IIERENGKVISG
+380 IIERNGTVISG

-407 KGGQR
+407 NGEQR

-447 INIPPYKSLTLMRE
+447 IDIPPYKSLTLIRE

-480 WQLEEERSREIAV
+480 WQIEEERSREIAV

-517 LEIYDN
+517 LEIDNN
-523 KIDFRRRRAV
+523 KIDFI
-533 ASTRFR
+533 STRFR

-553 RVDKTVE
+553 RVDKTAE
-560 EGEYLSSCSIK
+560 SDEYLSSCSIK

-580 NIDFEEEAKKRHR
+580 NTDFEEEAKKRHR

-603 LKRKEDAVNL
+603 LKRKEDAVSL

-627 YTFEYYETLL
+627 YTFEYYETLD

-646 FEYKRE
+646 IEYKRE
-652 NGTYYIK
+652 DGSYYIK

>member
-1 MKSFA
+1 MLKSFA

-23 PFGGVWIAS
+23 PFGGVWTAS
-32 INEIYSLYKDSYF
+32 INEIYSLYSSSYF
-45 DELFNIEENELYNLF
+45 NELFNIQEDELYNLY
-60 NIGSIS
+60 NIGSVS
-66 VAEGGQSSDNDRGYI
+66 VDNDRGYI

-95 YYQYTENKIN
+95 YYQYKKDNIN
-105 YIAIHFNNF
+105 YIAVHFNNF

-125 NIKRLFST
+125 NIKKLFST
-133 REWDACGDCPHCVPP
+133 REWDTCPP

-154 NNSPAK
+154 NS
-160 GTLREAGSRLITE
+160 LITE
-173 LNNIYIEP
+173 LNNMYVEP

-191 EGDSLSFDTIQT
+191 EGDSLAFDTIQT

-231 QVFDGSNFSDSKIIF
+231 QIFDGSDFLDSKIIF

-257 LETVTIT
+257 LETITIT
-264 ASDIRASFSAE
+264 ASDIRASFSTE

-283 KEYPDLKNFPEN
+283 KEYSDLKNFPEN

-306 RTLAAGHGIIVKLKP
+306 RTLAAGHGITVKLKP
-321 IKYYTPDILNPDLI
+321 IKYYTPSILNPDLI

-344 TSRHAIENIV
+344 TSRNAIESIV
-354 NRNDPLDENKLKP
+354 NRNDPLDDNKLKP
-367 HIYFIETPESESE
+367 HIYFIETPESENE
-380 IIERENGKVISG
+380 IIERENGTIISG

-407 KGGQR
+407 NGEQR
-412 VWTLDKEKGQLI
+412 VWTLDKERGQLI
-424 FRGHKQVHSITDTN
+424 FRGKNQVHSITDTN

-447 INIPPYKSLTLMRE
+447 IDIPPYKSLTLMRE

-480 WQLEEERSREIAV
+480 WQIEEERSREITV

-517 LEIYDN
+517 LEIDNN
-523 KIDFRRRRAV
+523 KIDFI
-533 ASTRFR
+533 STRFR

-560 EGEYLSSCSIK
+560 SDEYLSSLSIK

-580 NIDFEEEAKKRHR
+580 NTDFEEEAKKRHR

-603 LKRKEDAVNL
+603 LKRKEDAVSL

-627 YTFEYYETLL
+627 YTFEYYETLD

-646 FEYKRE
+646 IEYKRE
-652 NGTYYIK
+652 DGSYYIK

-665 LKLNIFDNVIKLR
+665 LKLNIFDNIIKLR

>member
-23 PFGGVWIAS
+23 PCGGVWVAS
-32 INEIYSLYKDSYF
+32 INEIYSLYRDSYF
-45 DELFNIEENELYNLF
+45 NELFNIEENELYNLF

-66 VAEGGQSSDNDRGYI
+66 VDNDRGYI

-95 YYQYTENKIN
+95 YYQYKKDNIN

-133 REWDACGDCPHCVPP
+133 REW
-148 SVLDSN
+148 LDSN
-154 NNSPAK
+154 NN
-160 GTLREAGSRLITE
+160 LITE
-173 LNNIYIEP
+173 LNNMYIEP

-213 DGLFDDFSNLYGN
+213 DGLFDDFINLYGN

-231 QVFDGSNFSDSKIIF
+231 QVFDSSNFEDSKIIF
-246 SGFIQKPEYSF
+246 SGFIQKPEYAF
-257 LETVTIT
+257 LESVTIT
-264 ASDIRASFSAE
+264 ASDIRASFSTE

-283 KEYPDLKNFPEN
+283 KEYSDLKNFPEN
-295 VQSGEDIIDTC
+295 VQSGEDIVDTC
-306 RTLAAGHGIIVKLKP
+306 RTFAAGHGIIVKLKP

-367 HIYFIETPESESE
+367 HIYFIETPESENE
-380 IIERENGKVISG
+380 IIEREGTVISG

-400 FKDYQDG
+400 FKDYNDG
-407 KGGQR
+407 KGSQR

-447 INIPPYKSLTLMRE
+447 IDIPPYKSLTLMRE

-500 KTTLDLIGELS
+500 KTTLDVIGELS

-517 LEIYDN
+517 LEIYNN
-523 KIDFRRRRAV
+523 KIDFI
-533 ASTRFR
+533 STRFR

-580 NIDFEEEAKKRHR
+580 NTDFEEEAKKRHR

-603 LKRKEDAVNL
+603 LKRKEDAISL
-613 SNEIMK
+613 SNEIMR

-627 YTFEYYETLL
+627 YTFEYYETLD

-652 NGTYYIK
+652 DGSYYIK

-665 LKLNIFDNVIKLR
+665 LKLNIFDNIIKLR

>member
-1 MKSFA
+1 MLKSFA

-18 RLIFA
+18 KLIFA
-23 PFGGVWIAS
+23 PSGGVWIAS
-32 INEIYSLYKDSYF
+32 INEIYSSYSNSYF
-45 DELFNIEENELYNLF
+45 NELFNIKESELYNLF

-66 VAEGGQSSDNDRGYI
+66 VDNDRGYV

-95 YYQYTENKIN
+95 YYQYKKDNIS
-105 YIAIHFNNF
+105 YIAIHFYNF
-114 ETPYSK
+114 ETIYSK

-125 NIKRLFST
+125 NIKKLFST
-133 REWDACGDCPHCVPP
+133 REW
-148 SVLDSN
+148 LDSN
-154 NNSPAK
+154 ND
-160 GTLREAGSRLITE
+160 LITE
-173 LNNIYIEP
+173 LNNMYIEP

-191 EGDSLSFDTIQT
+191 EGDSLAFDTIQT

-213 DGLFDDFSNLYGN
+213 DGLFDDFANLYGN

-231 QVFDGSNFSDSKIIF
+231 QIFDSSNFEDSKIIF

-264 ASDIRASFSAE
+264 ASDMRASFSTE

-295 VQSGEDIIDTC
+295 VDSGEDNIDTC
-306 RTLAAGHGIIVKLKP
+306 RTLAAGHGITVKLKP

-335 PEVVFEICD
+335 PEVIFEICD

-354 NRNDPLDENKLKP
+354 NRNDKLDNNKLKP
-367 HIYFIETPESESE
+367 HVYFIETPESENE
-380 IIERENGKVISG
+380 ILENNGTVISG

-400 FKDYQDG
+400 FKDYNDG
-407 KGGQR
+407 KGSQR

-447 INIPPYKSLTLMRE
+447 IDIPPYKSLTLMRE
-461 ILEDYENIA
+461 VLEDYENIA
-470 YIKENYNIEN
+470 YIEENYNIEN

-523 KIDFRRRRAV
+523 KIDFI
-533 ASTRFR
+533 STRFR
-539 SNEAKYKIKQYCMG
+539 ENKAKYKLKQYCMG

-560 EGEYLSSCSIK
+560 SDEYLSSCSIK

-580 NIDFEEEAKKRHR
+580 NTEFEEEAKKKHR

-603 LKRKEDAVNL
+603 LKRKEDAISL

-627 YTFEYYETLL
+627 YTFEYYETLD

-646 FEYKRE
+646 IEYERE
-652 NGTYYIK
+652 NGSYYIK
-659 PCKCEI
+659 PCLCEI
-665 LKLNIFDNVIKLR
+665 IKLNIFDNVIKLR
-678 QL
+678 QI

>member
-1 MKSFA
+1 MLKSFA

-45 DELFNIEENELYNLF
+45 DELFSIKENELYNLF
-60 NIGSIS
+60 NIGSVS
-66 VAEGGQSSDNDRGYI
+66 VDNDRGYI

-95 YYQYTENKIN
+95 YYQYKKDNIN

-133 REWDACGDCPHCVPP
+133 REWDACPP

-173 LNNIYIEP
+173 LNNMYVEP

-191 EGDSLSFDTIQT
+191 EGDSLAFDTIQT

-231 QVFDGSNFSDSKIIF
+231 QIFDGSDFDNSNIIF

-283 KEYPDLKNFPEN
+283 KEYSDLKNFPEN
-295 VQSGEDIIDTC
+295 VQSGEDTIDTC
-306 RTLAAGHGIIVKLKP
+306 RTLAAGHGITVKLKP
-321 IKYYTPDILNPDLI
+321 IKYYTPSILNPDLI

-344 TSRHAIENIV
+344 TSRHAIESIV

-367 HIYFIETPESESE
+367 HIYFIETPESENE
-380 IIERENGKVISG
+380 IIEREGTVISG

-400 FKDYQDG
+400 FKDYNDG
-407 KGGQR
+407 KGSQR

-447 INIPPYKSLTLMRE
+447 IDIPPYKSLTFIRE

-480 WQLEEERSREIAV
+480 WQIEEERSREIAV

-517 LEIYDN
+517 LEIDNN
-523 KIDFRRRRAV
+523 KIDFR
-533 ASTRFR
+533 STRFR
-539 SNEAKYKIKQYCMG
+539 ENKAKYKIKQYCMG

-603 LKRKEDAVNL
+603 LKRKEDAVSL

-627 YTFEYYETLL
+627 YTFEYYETLD

-652 NGTYYIK
+652 NGTHYIK

>member
-1 MKSFA
+1 MLKSFA

-18 RLIFA
+18 KLIFA
-23 PFGGVWIAS
+23 PSGGVWIAS
-32 INEIYSLYKDSYF
+32 INEIYSSYSNSYF
-45 DELFNIEENELYNLF
+45 NELFNIKESELYNLF

-66 VAEGGQSSDNDRGYI
+66 VDNDRGYV

-95 YYQYTENKIN
+95 YYQYKKDNIS
-105 YIAIHFNNF
+105 YIAIHFYNF
-114 ETPYSK
+114 ETIYSK

-125 NIKRLFST
+125 NIKKLFST
-133 REWDACGDCPHCVPP
+133 REW
-148 SVLDSN
+148 LDSN
-154 NNSPAK
+154 ND
-160 GTLREAGSRLITE
+160 LITE
-173 LNNIYIEP
+173 LNNMYIEP

-191 EGDSLSFDTIQT
+191 EGDSLAFDTIQT

-213 DGLFDDFSNLYGN
+213 DGLFDDFANLYGN

-231 QVFDGSNFSDSKIIF
+231 QIFDSSDFEDSKIIF

-264 ASDIRASFSAE
+264 ASDMRASFSTE

-295 VQSGEDIIDTC
+295 VDSGEDNIDTC

-335 PEVVFEICD
+335 PEVIFEICD

-354 NRNDPLDENKLKP
+354 NRNDKLDNNKLKP
-367 HIYFIETPESESE
+367 HVYFIETPESENE
-380 IIERENGKVISG
+380 ILTNNGTVISG

-400 FKDYQDG
+400 FKDYNDG
-407 KGGQR
+407 KGSQR

-447 INIPPYKSLTLMRE
+447 IDIPPYKSLTLMRE
-461 ILEDYENIA
+461 VLEDYENIA

-517 LEIYDN
+517 LEVYDN
-523 KIDFRRRRAV
+523 KIDFI
-533 ASTRFR
+533 STRFR
-539 SNEAKYKIKQYCMG
+539 ENKAKYKLKQYCMG

-560 EGEYLSSCSIK
+560 SDEYLSSCSIK

-580 NIDFEEEAKKRHR
+580 NTEFEEEAKKKHR

-603 LKRKEDAVNL
+603 LKRKEDAISL

-627 YTFEYYETLL
+627 YTFEYYETLD

-646 FEYKRE
+646 IEYERE
-652 NGTYYIK
+652 NGSYYIK
-659 PCKCEI
+659 PCLCEI
-665 LKLNIFDNVIKLR
+665 IKLNIFDNVIKLR
-678 QL
+678 QI

>member
-23 PFGGVWIAS
+23 PFAGVWTAS
-32 INEIYSLYKDSYF
+32 INEIYSLYSSSYF
-45 DELFNIEENELYNLF
+45 NELFNIQEDELYNLF

-66 VAEGGQSSDNDRGYI
+66 VDNDRGYI

-95 YYQYTENKIN
+95 YYQYKKDNIN
-105 YIAIHFNNF
+105 YIAVHFNNF

-133 REWDACGDCPHCVPP
+133 REW
-148 SVLDSN
+148 LDSN
-154 NNSPAK
+154 NS
-160 GTLREAGSRLITE
+160 LITE
-173 LNNIYIEP
+173 LNNMYVEP

-191 EGDSLSFDTIQT
+191 EGDSLAFDTIQT

-231 QVFDGSNFSDSKIIF
+231 QIFDYQADSRMPADFNKSAGAYNEAGSVATTKDSKIIF

-283 KEYPDLKNFPEN
+283 KEYSDLKNFPEN

-306 RTLAAGHGIIVKLKP
+306 RTLAAGHGITVKLKP

-344 TSRHAIENIV
+344 TSRHAIESIV
-354 NRNDPLDENKLKP
+354 NRNDPLDNNKLKP
-367 HIYFIETPESESE
+367 HIFFIEKAQSDSQLV
-380 IIERENGKVISG
+380 IGGKTITG
-392 ELEIFIPE
+392 DLEQFINE
-400 FKDYQDG
+400 FRDYKDG
-407 KGGQR
+407 KGTQR

-424 FRGHKQVHSITDTN
+424 FRGEKQVKSICAGMSDSSTN
-438 DNLYEIYAE
+438 MSDELIEIYAE
-447 INIPPYKSLTLMRE
+447 IDIPPYKSLTLIRE

-480 WQLEEERSREIAV
+480 WQIEEERSREIAV

-517 LEIYDN
+517 LEIYNN
-523 KIDFRRRRAV
+523 KIDFI
-533 ASTRFR
+533 STRFR

-560 EGEYLSSCSIK
+560 SDEYLSSCSIK

-580 NIDFEEEAKKRHR
+580 NTDFEEEAKKRHR

-603 LKRKEDAVNL
+603 LKRKEDAISL
-613 SNEIMK
+613 SNEIMR

-627 YTFEYYETLL
+627 YTFEYYETLD
-637 FLKLFDIVE
+637 FLQLFDIVE

>member
-1 MKSFA
+1 MIKSFA
-6 NIIELDISSPDT
+6 NIIELDISNPDIK
-18 RLIFA
+18 LIFA
-23 PFGGVWIAS
+23 PFGGVWAAS
-32 INEIYSLYKDSYF
+32 INEIYSQYLSSYF
-45 DELFNIEENELYNLF
+45 TELVNIQEDELYNLF
-60 NIGSIS
+60 SIGSIS
-66 VAEGGQSSDNDRGYI
+66 VDNDRGYI

-105 YIAIHFNNF
+105 YIAVHFNNF

-133 REWDACGDCPHCVPP
+133 REW
-148 SVLDSN
+148 LDG
-154 NNSPAK
+154 NNS
-160 GTLREAGSRLITE
+160 LITE

-191 EGDSLSFDTIQT
+191 EGDSLAFDTIQT

-231 QVFDGSNFSDSKIIF
+231 QIFDSSDFSDSKIIF
-246 SGFIQKPEYSF
+246 SGFIQKPEYAF

-295 VQSGEDIIDTC
+295 VQSGEDTVDTC

-344 TSRHAIENIV
+344 TSRHAIESIV

-380 IIERENGKVISG
+380 IIERENGAEGTHPAKVISG

-400 FKDYQDG
+400 FKDYQDD
-407 KGGQR
+407 KGEQR
-412 VWTLDKEKGQLI
+412 VWILDKERGQLI

-447 INIPPYKSLTLMRE
+447 IDIPPYKSLTLIKE

-480 WQLEEERSREIAV
+480 WQIEEERSREIAV

-517 LEIYDN
+517 LEIDNN
-523 KIDFRRRRAV
+523 KIDFR
-533 ASTRFR
+533 STRFR

-553 RVDKTVE
+553 RVDKTAE
-560 EGEYLSSCSIK
+560 SDEYLSSCSIK

-580 NIDFEEEAKKRHR
+580 NTDFEEEAKKRHR

-603 LKRKEDAVNL
+603 LKRKEDAVSL

-627 YTFEYYETLL
+627 YTFEYYETLD

>member
-1 MKSFA
+1 MLKSFA

-45 DELFNIEENELYNLF
+45 DELFSIKENELYNLF
-60 NIGSIS
+60 NIGSVS
-66 VAEGGQSSDNDRGYI
+66 VDNDRGYI

-95 YYQYTENKIN
+95 YYQYKKDNIN

-133 REWDACGDCPHCVPP
+133 REWDACPP

-191 EGDSLSFDTIQT
+191 EGDSLAFDTIQT

-231 QVFDGSNFSDSKIIF
+231 QIFDGSDFDNSNIIF

-283 KEYPDLKNFPEN
+283 KEYSDLKNFPEN

-306 RTLAAGHGIIVKLKP
+306 RTLAAGHGITVKLKP
-321 IKYYTPDILNPDLI
+321 IKYYTPSILNPDLI

-344 TSRHAIENIV
+344 TSRHAIESIV

-367 HIYFIETPESESE
+367 HIYFIETPESENE
-380 IIERENGKVISG
+380 IIEREGTVISG

-400 FKDYQDG
+400 FKDYNDG
-407 KGGQR
+407 KGSQR

-447 INIPPYKSLTLMRE
+447 IDIPPYKSLTFIRE

-480 WQLEEERSREIAV
+480 WQIEEERSREIAV

-517 LEIYDN
+517 LEIDNN
-523 KIDFRRRRAV
+523 KIDFR
-533 ASTRFR
+533 STRFR

-560 EGEYLSSCSIK
+560 SDEYLSSCSIK

-580 NIDFEEEAKKRHR
+580 NTDFEEEAKKRHR
-593 INAHEEFETL
+593 INTHEEFETL
-603 LKRKEDAVNL
+603 LKRKEDAVSL

-627 YTFEYYETLL
+627 YTFEYYETLD

>member
-18 RLIFA
+18 KLIFA
-23 PFGGVWIAS
+23 PSGGVWIAS
-32 INEIYSLYKDSYF
+32 INEIYSSYSNSYF
-45 DELFNIEENELYNLF
+45 NELFNIKESELYNLF

-66 VAEGGQSSDNDRGYI
+66 VDNDRGYV

-95 YYQYTENKIN
+95 YYQYKQDNIS

-114 ETPYSK
+114 ETIYSK

-125 NIKRLFST
+125 NIKKLFST
-133 REWDACGDCPHCVPP
+133 REW
-148 SVLDSN
+148 LDSN
-154 NNSPAK
+154 ND
-160 GTLREAGSRLITE
+160 LITE
-173 LNNIYIEP
+173 LNNMYIEP

-191 EGDSLSFDTIQT
+191 EGDSLAFDTIQT

-213 DGLFDDFSNLYGN
+213 DGLFDDFANLYGN

-231 QVFDGSNFSDSKIIF
+231 QIFDSSDFEDSKIIF

-264 ASDIRASFSAE
+264 ASDMRASFSTE

-295 VQSGEDIIDTC
+295 VDSGEDNIDTC

-335 PEVVFEICD
+335 PEVIFEICD

-354 NRNDPLDENKLKP
+354 NRNDKLDNNKLKP
-367 HIYFIETPESESE
+367 HVYFIETPESENE
-380 IIERENGKVISG
+380 ILTNNGTVISG

-400 FKDYQDG
+400 FKDYNDG
-407 KGGQR
+407 KGSQR

-447 INIPPYKSLTLMRE
+447 IDIPPYKSLTLMRE
-461 ILEDYENIA
+461 VLEDYENIA

-517 LEIYDN
+517 LEVYDN
-523 KIDFRRRRAV
+523 KIDFI
-533 ASTRFR
+533 STRFR
-539 SNEAKYKIKQYCMG
+539 ENKAKYKLKQYCMG

-560 EGEYLSSCSIK
+560 SDEYLSSCSIK

-580 NIDFEEEAKKRHR
+580 NTEFEEEAKKKHR

-603 LKRKEDAVNL
+603 LKLKEDAISL

-627 YTFEYYETLL
+627 YTFEYYETLD

-646 FEYKRE
+646 IEYERE
-652 NGTYYIK
+652 NGSYYIK
-659 PCKCEI
+659 PCLCEI
-665 LKLNIFDNVIKLR
+665 IKLNIFDNVIKLR
-678 QL
+678 QI

>member
-1 MKSFA
+1 MLKSFA

-45 DELFNIEENELYNLF
+45 DELFSIKENELYNLF
-60 NIGSIS
+60 NIGSVS
-66 VAEGGQSSDNDRGYI
+66 VDNDRGYI

-95 YYQYTENKIN
+95 YYQYKKDNIN

-133 REWDACGDCPHCVPP
+133 REWDACPP

-173 LNNIYIEP
+173 LNNMYVEP

-191 EGDSLSFDTIQT
+191 EGDSLAFDTIQT

-231 QVFDGSNFSDSKIIF
+231 QIFDGSDFDNSNIIF

-306 RTLAAGHGIIVKLKP
+306 RTLAAGHGITVKLKP
-321 IKYYTPDILNPDLI
+321 IKYYTPSILNPDLI

-344 TSRHAIENIV
+344 TSRHAIESIV

-367 HIYFIETPESESE
+367 HIYFIETPESENE
-380 IIERENGKVISG
+380 IIEREGTVISG

-400 FKDYQDG
+400 FKDYNDG
-407 KGGQR
+407 KGSQR

-447 INIPPYKSLTLMRE
+447 IDIPPYKSLTFIRE

-480 WQLEEERSREIAV
+480 WQIEEERSREIAV

-517 LEIYDN
+517 LEIDNN
-523 KIDFRRRRAV
+523 KIDFR
-533 ASTRFR
+533 STRFR

-560 EGEYLSSCSIK
+560 SDEYLSSCSIK

-580 NIDFEEEAKKRHR
+580 NTDFEEEAKKRHR
-593 INAHEEFETL
+593 INTHEEFETL
-603 LKRKEDAVNL
+603 LKRKEDAVSL

-627 YTFEYYETLL
+627 YTFEYYETLD

>member
-1 MKSFA
+1 MPADF
-6 NIIELDISSPDT
+6 
-18 RLIFA
+18 
-23 PFGGVWIAS
+23 
-32 INEIYSLYKDSYF
+32 
-45 DELFNIEENELYNLF
+45 
-60 NIGSIS
+60 
-66 VAEGGQSSDNDRGYI
+66 
-81 EVFSL
+81 
-86 EALYKQNKS
+86 NKS
-95 YYQYTENKIN
+95 AGAYN
-105 YIAIHFNNF
+105 
-114 ETPYSK
+114 
-120 KNIII
+120 
-125 NIKRLFST
+125 
-133 REWDACGDCPHCVPP
+133 
-148 SVLDSN
+148 
-154 NNSPAK
+154 
-160 GTLREAGSRLITE
+160 EAGSVAAIS
-173 LNNIYIEP
+173 
-181 RVEEIDTADI
+181 D
-191 EGDSLSFDTIQT
+191 
-203 NEMSVTLRND
+203 
-213 DGLFDDFSNLYGN
+213 
-226 RFLVR
+226 
-231 QVFDGSNFSDSKIIF
+231 FSDSKIIF

-283 KEYPDLKNFPEN
+283 KEYSDLKNFPEN
-295 VQSGEDIIDTC
+295 VQSGEDIVDTC
-306 RTLAAGHGIIVKLKP
+306 RTLAAGHGITV
-321 IKYYTPDILNPDLI
+321 
-335 PEVVFEICD
+335 EVVFEICD

-367 HIYFIETPESESE
+367 HIYFIETPESENE
-380 IIERENGKVISG
+380 IIERNGTVISG

-407 KGGQR
+407 NGEQR

-447 INIPPYKSLTLMRE
+447 IDIPPYKSLTLMRE

-500 KTTLDLIGELS
+500 KTTLDVIGELS

-517 LEIYDN
+517 LEIYNN
-523 KIDFRRRRAV
+523 KIDFI
-533 ASTRFR
+533 STRFR

-580 NIDFEEEAKKRHR
+580 NTDFEEEAKKRHR

-603 LKRKEDAVNL
+603 LKRKEDAISL
-613 SNEIMK
+613 SNEIMR

-627 YTFEYYETLL
+627 YTFEYYETLD

-665 LKLNIFDNVIKLR
+665 LKLNIFDNIIKLR